1 VDAFEPYYSL
11 GVRYLPQLFTIPLIQ
26 QIGSEHLS
34 IVRVPDAFICTS
46 SLRLEMTTV
55 LINSITKLLVTML
68 ILRSNIAFKKSCK
81 PFNKLHIASLTRASC
96 AALGIVGKNE
106 NDLLVFC
113 CIVTNDLIV
122 RSAANSD

>member
-1 VDAFEPYYSL
+1 M
-11 GVRYLPQLFTIPLIQ
+11 I
-26 QIGSEHLS
+26 
-34 IVRVPDAFICTS
+34 
-46 SLRLEMTTV
+46 TV